1 MDTDQTVGVALLKID
16 GSIAHFLDLL
26 EGADSEMRCLAAA
39 VLARTL
45 ESCID
50 SKSQRPLATAALS
63 ADDSYPRILAALHSH
78 DPKTVNAVAKLLAEI
93 LADEEGSESWSYE
106 ESGAPPPV
114 CSLKDRTVTPELA
127 AYTIALLK
135 RPDTAASALALLCQ
149 FCWGY
154 QRGFDIVSK
163 AFETVVPDADA
174 FFFSS
179 LDGSFV
185 SRHVGR
191 QRRVVA
197 DAAVKAGGLDR
208 AAVLLEEE
216 HASPEARQAAVEGY
230 RVMLCADSVDAVVGR
245 ENPKLPGI
253 LATFFAEGS
262 LESLKTVNFMIRLV
276 SAEDFTKT
284 IPAWKDFATPKTVD
298 QLVRWINTFPR
309 TFERPIAEGL
319 TDEEFARLDKE
330 CDENTAKSREDCD
343 MYAFDFL
350 EYRLLSFVVD
360 AFLL

>member
-1 MDTDQTVGVALLKID
+1 MDTDQTVGVALLKIE
-16 GSIAHFLDLL
+16 GCIAHFLDLL
-26 EGADSEMRCLAAA
+26 GDPVSEMRCLAAA

-45 ESCID
+45 DSCID

-63 ADDSYPRILAALHSH
+63 GDNSYPRVLAALRSD

-93 LADEEGSESWSYE
+93 LADEEGSKSWSYEE
-106 ESGAPPPV
+106 ESGAPPPA
-114 CSLKDRTVTPELA
+114 CPLKDRTVTPELA

-135 RPDTAASALALLCQ
+135 QPDVAASALALLSQ

-174 FFFSS
+174 FFFSA
-179 LDGSFV
+179 LDGNFV
-185 SRHVGR
+185 GRHVGR

-216 HASPEARQAAVEGY
+216 YASPDARKAAVEGY

-253 LATFFAEGS
+253 LATIFAEGS
-262 LESLKTVNFMIRLV
+262 LESLKTVNSMIRLV

-284 IPAWKDFATPKTVD
+284 IPAWKDFATPKNCRAASALD
-298 QLVRWINTFPR
+298 QYLS
-309 TFERPIAEGL
+309 
-319 TDEEFARLDKE
+319 TDL
-330 CDENTAKSREDCD
+330 REPQCRRID
-343 MYAFDFL
+343 
-350 EYRLLSFVVD
+350 R
-360 AFLL
+360 